1 MRIADRSKHTPH
13 TLGECVAYD
22 PVTVPDPHSVVAK
35 KRENPFKDEAT
46 IGKQRA
52 SKVRREQ
59 GRAHMLARKG
69 SGKRKLSQRRVNRMI
84 TEDRERDEPGPK
96 RKRPADSQPSR
107 AAPQHPI
114 VLPRLSADAQDDRRR
129 VDEALKRAKER
140 REAEEEEEQARHEA
154 EERRAEE
161 EEAATADAAAE
172 AQRVAE
178 ERLREQASC
187 SARPTLP
194 RRSGRWSRSTT
205 RSAPRSTRCT
215 RSTASATLA
224 ATPGAVT
231 YRTRTKRSPRGTK
244 SSRSFFPAS
253 VTSPRPQRQ
262 RRAPMAA
269 FDARALYCCRGLR
282 DPSSR
287 SRHPG

>member
-35 KRENPFKDEAT
+35 KRENPFKDGAT

-59 GRAHMLARKG
+59 GRAHVLARKG
-69 SGKRKLSQRRVNRMI
+69 SGKRKLSQKRVNRMI
-84 TEDRERDEPGPK
+84 AEDRERDEPGPK

-107 AAPQHPI
+107 AVPQHPI

-140 REAEEEEEQARHEA
+140 RDAEEEEEQARHEA

-178 ERLREQASC
+178 EAA
-187 SARPTLP
+187 ARAGELQRAADAAAAQRAMVTEYNKIRTQVNKMHEEYRQRNAGRNP
-194 RRSGRWSRSTT
+194 RRRDLPDTYQ
-205 RSAPRSTRCT
+205 A
-215 RSTASATLA
+215 LA
-224 ATPGAVT
+224 ARYEELKELLPGI
-231 YRTRTKRSPRGTK
+231 SDL
-244 SSRSFFPAS
+244 
-253 VTSPRPQRQ
+253 
-262 RRAPMAA
+262 AA
-269 FDARALYCCRGLR
+269 AAKAAESADG
-282 DPSSR
+282 
-287 SRHPG
+287 GV